1 MDLFAFISWNPD
13 VEMFSIGSLHIRYYS
28 MCWLVG
34 LFLAYL
40 IVKRLYRQQGISNDL
55 FEPVFMYCFFGVLIG
70 ARLGH
75 CLFYQPEYY
84 LTHPV
89 EMLLPIQQ
97 TSDGWKFTGYEGLA
111 SHGGVIGMLI
121 SLWIYAHRT
130 KLSYRFVLDNIGIA
144 APMTG
149 CCIRLGNLMNS
160 EIVGLPTDMPWGFI
174 FLHNG
179 ENFARHPAQ
188 LYEALFYLLVF
199 LVGYFVVYRRYAHRV
214 GTGFFFGYCLTMVF
228 LFRFFI
234 EFIKERQV
242 SFEESMM
249 LDMGQWLSIPLII
262 IGIACMVWGWKAKPV
277 KNLK

>member
-84 LTHPV
+84 LMHPV